1 MDRQLLED
9 IFVTALEGGSNYWY
23 YINNENHHKIRKTVP
38 KSEDPYFATALLT
51 AILDHDLKVE
61 VQDAENEEEVLGI
74 LSYENIQ
81 ERMKK
86 LANDKVHSWAL
97 TAHEDENGDAES
109 ADIVF
114 QYLVIGDVWFG

>member
-23 YINNENHHKIRKTVP
+23 EINSANHNKVRKAVP
-38 KSEDPYFATALLT
+38 KSDDYYFATAMLT
-51 AILDHDLKVE
+51 AILDHGIHVE
-61 VQDAENEEEVLGI
+61 IHDIENPDEVLGT
-74 LSYENIQ
+74 LSYELMA

-86 LANDKVHSWAL
+86 LANDKVYSWAL
-97 TAHEDENGDAES
+97 TAHEDENGDAET

-114 QYLVIGDVWFG
+114 QYLVIGDVWYS